1 MTNDVT
7 IRDDGWDDAAA
18 ETNERILRGTLLK
31 FSDWNWSRGKE
42 AQPLQRGTRLVAL
55 ATAAAWVRWK
65 DGKPVEA
72 RVREPGKKLA
82 ERDELGDAD
91 EALWEKSPDGRA
103 RDPWQNTR
111 LVYLVDPN
119 TAEAFTFST
128 SSFGGRE
135 AVINLGDQVA
145 RMRMAHPN
153 ITPVV
158 SLEAAPMIT
167 RFGKKSKPVFRIV
180 DWKAAGSGVRE
191 EPKQLPAQAPEEE
204 EHHPF

>member
-1 MTNDVT
+1 MAFE
-7 IRDDGWDDAAA
+7 I
-18 ETNERILRGTLLK
+18 EIIPPIP
-31 FSDWNWSRGKE
+31 F
-42 AQPLQRGTRLVAL
+42 PRLVAL

-72 RVREPGKKLA
+72 RVREPKKKLA
-82 ERDELGDAD
+82 ERDELDDTD
-91 EALWEKSPDGRA
+91 EAHWDKGPDGKP

-145 RMRMAHPN
+145 RMRVAHPN

-180 DWKAAGSGVRE
+180 DWKATGNEVPELPPNG
-191 EPKQLPAQAPEEE
+191 EPDEIPW
-204 EHHPF
+204 

>member
-1 MTNDVT
+1 MAFE
-7 IRDDGWDDAAA
+7 I
-18 ETNERILRGTLLK
+18 EIIPPIP
-31 FSDWNWSRGKE
+31 F
-42 AQPLQRGTRLVAL
+42 PRLVAL

-72 RVREPGKKLA
+72 RVREPKKKLA
-82 ERDELGDAD
+82 ERDELDDTD
-91 EALWEKSPDGRA
+91 EAHWDKGPDGKP

-145 RMRMAHPN
+145 RMRLEHPN

-180 DWKAAGSGVRE
+180 DWKAAGSGVWE
-191 EPKQLPAQAPEEE
+191 EQKQLPAQEPEEL
-204 EHHPF
+204 PY

>member
-1 MTNDVT
+1 MSNLVT
-7 IRDDGWDDAAA
+7 TDDGWSDAAA

-31 FSDWNWSRGKE
+31 FADWNWSRGKE
-42 AQPLQRGTRLVAL
+42 TQPLQRGTRLVAL

-82 ERDELGDAD
+82 ERDELGDID
-91 EALWEKSPDGRA
+91 EAHWDKGPDSKP

-145 RMRMAHPN
+145 RMR
-153 ITPVV
+153 
-158 SLEAAPMIT
+158 L
-167 RFGKKSKPVFRIV
+167 
-180 DWKAAGSGVRE
+180 
-191 EPKQLPAQAPEEE
+191 
-204 EHHPF
+204 

>member
-1 MTNDVT
+1 MTNDLA
-7 IRDDGWDDAAA
+7 IRNDGWDDAAA

-72 RVREPGKKLA
+72 RVREPGTKMP
-82 ERDELGDAD
+82 ERDELPDQN
-91 EALWEKSPDGRA
+91 EAEWEVGPDGKTK

-145 RMRMAHPN
+145 RMRLAHPN

-158 SLEAAPMIT
+158 SLEAAPMAT

-180 DWKAAGSGVRE
+180 DWKAAGSGVWE
-191 EPKQLPAQAPEEE
+191 EPKQLPAQEPEEE
-204 EHHPF
+204 HPF